1 MLKPLKRQKL
11 HESISE
17 EVLKYIVDN
26 GLSPGDRLPPER
38 FFCEQ
43 LQISRASFREAMKK
57 LEGYGMIEIR
67 PGSGMYLRAEKTI
80 LGEIADL
87 KLRVSNE
94 KRSLLEM
101 LDLREMMEQ
110 YAIEQIV
117 SQGHGACLEQLEAII
132 TEYDRKR
139 NLGEIP
145 RQEDYL
151 FHKTLYEGA
160 NNRLLLK
167 LFQSIED
174 LENLW
179 ADHVIDVV
187 DAPIF
192 GRDTEPLHRQIL
204 DAMKNGDVKS
214 AKRFM
219 RKHFEILRAD
229 LDRLDEK
236 LFQ

>member
-17 EVLKYIVDN
+17 EVLKYIADH
-26 GLSPGDRLPPER
+26 GLSQGDRLPPER

-57 LEGYGMIEIR
+57 LEGYGMIEIK

-94 KRSLLEM
+94 KRSLLEI

-117 SQGHGACLEQLEAII
+117 SQGQSACLEQLEAII
-132 TEYDRKR
+132 AEYDRKR
-139 NLGEIP
+139 EQGEIP

-179 ADHVIDVV
+179 SAQVIDAV

-192 GRDTEPLHRQIL
+192 GRETEPLHRLIL
-204 DAMKNGDVKS
+204 EAMKSGDVKS

-219 RKHFEILRAD
+219 RKHFEILRSD